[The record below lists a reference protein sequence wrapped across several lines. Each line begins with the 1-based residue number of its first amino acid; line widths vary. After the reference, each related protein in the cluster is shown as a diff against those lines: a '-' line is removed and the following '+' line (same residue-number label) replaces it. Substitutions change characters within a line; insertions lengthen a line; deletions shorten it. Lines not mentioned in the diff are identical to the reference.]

1 MIEWLLQQ
9 VESLGSWAYLIVFLV
24 TTLES
29 SAFLGL
35 LAPGE
40 TVVLFAGFLAER
52 EILSLRVLFP
62 LVCVGAILGDTIG
75 YEIGRH
81 LGRPWLLRHG
91 RRVGVRPAHLRR
103 AEAFFQKHGP
113 KAVFFGRWMGF
124 ARALV
129 PFIAGS
135 TQMRYRVF
143 FKYNA
148 MAALSW
154 GVVTLLIGFFA
165 GASWRVV
172 EKWIG
177 RGGLIIGLLGFV
189 IVLGILWFRRKRKR
203 PGPDDEDESGADSEP
218 PGK

>member
-1 MIEWLLQQ
+1 MIEWLLGQ
-9 VESLGSWAYLIVFLV
+9 VEAMGPWAYGIVFLI

-52 EILSLRVLFP
+52 EIMSLRVLFP
-62 LVCVGAILGDTIG
+62 LVSFGAILGDSIG
-75 YEIGRH
+75 YEIGRL

-91 RRVGVRPAHLRR
+91 RRVGVKPAHLRR
-103 AEAFFQKHGP
+103 AELFFEKHGP

-135 TQMRYRVF
+135 SHMRYRVF
-143 FKYNA
+143 LRYNVL
-148 MAALSW
+148 AAVSW
-154 GVVTLLIGFFA
+154 AVVTLLLGYFA
-165 GASWRVV
+165 GETWHLV
-172 EKWIG
+172 ERWIG
-177 RGGLIIGLLGFV
+177 RGGLAIG
-189 IVLGILWFRRKRKR
+189 ILGILLVLVIVWFRRRKR
-203 PGPDDEDESGADSEP
+203 TIASVPED
-218 PGK
+218 